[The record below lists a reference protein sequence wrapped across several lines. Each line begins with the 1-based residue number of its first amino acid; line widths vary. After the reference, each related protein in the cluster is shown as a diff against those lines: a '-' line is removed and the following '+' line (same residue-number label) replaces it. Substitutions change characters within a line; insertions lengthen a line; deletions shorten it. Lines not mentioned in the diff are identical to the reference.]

1 MGGRRRFWAG
11 QRRVEVD
18 NTVTKNLENHPQQNN
33 VSCPVGGRSESVIQS
48 PRISRIIRNKTTFR
62 GRSAAGR
69 GRRGCLFGD
78 VEYQLVTITPRAE
91 PPQNSG
97 VGATAF

>member
-1 MGGRRRFWAG
+1 MASPFRKMDERREDTRIGVSWA
-11 QRRVEVD
+11 
-18 NTVTKNLENHPQQNN
+18 
-33 VSCPVGGRSESVIQS
+33 VGGVFGPVSGGSGSIIQS

-62 GRSAAGR
+62 VRSAAGR
-69 GRRGCLFGD
+69 GRRGCLFGG
-78 VEYQLVTITPRAE
+78 VEYQLVTITLRAE